1 MSRLFGLMLVL
12 FVASACTAATPLN
25 LASNLGSADQ
35 LRNIS
40 YGSDD
45 RNKYDLYLPADEA
58 ADTPIILFF
67 YGGSWENGKRADFRF
82 VGNAL
87 ADAGIIAAIPDYRVY
102 PEVVFPAFV
111 QDAARAFAAV
121 HRRFGS
127 SRPVFVM
134 GHSAGAHIA
143 ALLVLDPRYLR
154 QVGLDNCNDVAGLI
168 GLAGPYDFL
177 PLPYPRLA
185 KIFPQATRS
194 ESQPVA
200 FTSGQKP
207 PALLLH
213 GSNDVV
219 VEPVDTEIL
228 SAKLEAAGNDT
239 TTKFYDSVSHAAI
252 LGALSPVLTSVA
264 PTKADLQ
271 KFVADVQ
278 NDELAGCD

>member
-1 MSRLFGLMLVL
+1 MLRFIGLVL
-12 FVASACTAATPLN
+12 VLMVASACTAATPLN
-25 LASNLGSADQ
+25 IASNLGSTDQ
-35 LRNIS
+35 KRNIS
-40 YGSDD
+40 YGSHD
-45 RNKYDLYLPADEA
+45 RNKYDLYLPANRA

-87 ADAGIIAAIPDYRVY
+87 AGMGIIAAIADYRVY

-121 HRRFGS
+121 HKRFGS

-143 ALLVLDPRYLR
+143 ALLALDPRYLE
-154 QVGLDNCNDVAGLI
+154 QVGLDNCDDVAGLI

-177 PLPYPRLA
+177 PLPYPRLSR
-185 KIFPQATRS
+185 IFPQATLS
-194 ESQPVA
+194 ESQPVNFA
-200 FTSGQKP
+200 SGRKP

-213 GSNDVV
+213 GSSDAV

-228 SAKLEAAGNDT
+228 SAKLESAGNDT
-239 TTKFYDSVSHAAI
+239 TAKFYDGVSHAAI
-252 LGALSPVLTSVA
+252 LGALSPVLNSVA
-264 PTKADLQ
+264 PTMDDLL

-278 NDELAGCD
+278 SSDRAGCG

>member
-12 FVASACTAATPLN
+12 MVASACTAATPLN
-25 LASNLGSADQ
+25 VASNLGSADQ

-143 ALLVLDPRYLR
+143 ALLALDPRYLR

-177 PLPYPRLA
+177 PLP
-185 KIFPQATRS
+185 
-194 ESQPVA
+194 
-200 FTSGQKP
+200 
-207 PALLLH
+207 
-213 GSNDVV
+213 
-219 VEPVDTEIL
+219 
-228 SAKLEAAGNDT
+228 
-239 TTKFYDSVSHAAI
+239 
-252 LGALSPVLTSVA
+252 
-264 PTKADLQ
+264 
-271 KFVADVQ
+271 
-278 NDELAGCD
+278 